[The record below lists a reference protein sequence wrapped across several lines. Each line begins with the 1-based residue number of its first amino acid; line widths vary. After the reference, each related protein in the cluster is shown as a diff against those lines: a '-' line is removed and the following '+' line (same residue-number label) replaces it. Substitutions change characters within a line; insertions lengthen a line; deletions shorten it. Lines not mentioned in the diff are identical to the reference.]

1 MNNEI
6 FEDRIRQAKRD
17 LMDFKRDAESIL
29 RAELANRV
37 ATRQKIVDDAVR
49 AAYDYGLSKAAIGR
63 ALGTKD
69 YRTVQATLDRTASD
83 QTHEWTG
90 TAHASESVLT
100 TEAGTW
106 LREGN
111 AVRLDNVVLPST
123 PDGYTGTLTF
133 DVEDET
139 GNLAVPEGV
148 AFEDFPLYAQVAT
161 VVNNGTL

>member
-1 MNNEI
+1 MSNEI
-6 FEDRIRQAKRD
+6 FEERIRQAKRD
-17 LMDFKRDAESIL
+17 LVDYKRDAESIL
-29 RAELANRV
+29 RAELANRI

-49 AAYDYGLSKAAIGR
+49 AAYDHGLSKAAIGR

-69 YRTVQATLDRTASD
+69 YRTVQVTLDRTVPALATD
-83 QTHEWTG
+83 TP
-90 TAHASESVLT
+90 T
-100 TEAGTW
+100 TPTTPTQAGTW

-111 AVRLDNVVLPST
+111 TVRLDNMVLPSA
-123 PDGYTGTLTF
+123 PDGFTGTLTF

-139 GNLAVPEGV
+139 GNLAVPDDV

>member
-1 MNNEI
+1 MSNEI

-17 LMDFKRDAESIL
+17 LVDYKRDAESIL
-29 RAELANRV
+29 RAELANRI

-49 AAYDYGLSKAAIGR
+49 AAYDHGLSKAAIGR

-69 YRTVQATLDRTASD
+69 YRTVQATLDRTVPTDAD
-83 QTHEWTG
+83 PTLATPA
-90 TAHASESVLT
+90 TPT
-100 TEAGTW
+100 TPAQAGTW

-111 AVRLDNVVLPST
+111 TVRLDSMVLPSV

-139 GNLAVPEGV
+139 GNLAVPDDV

>member
-1 MNNEI
+1 MSNEI

-17 LMDFKRDAESIL
+17 LVDYKRDAESIL
-29 RAELANRV
+29 RAELANRI

-49 AAYDYGLSKAAIGR
+49 AAFDHGLSKAAIGR

-69 YRTVQATLDRTASD
+69 YRTVQTTLDRTVPTDPTLANTDAPATSAPPT
-83 QTHEWTG
+83 QT
-90 TAHASESVLT
+90 
-100 TEAGTW
+100 GTW

-111 AVRLDNVVLPST
+111 TVRLDNMVLPSV

-139 GNLAVPEGV
+139 GNLSVPDDV

>member
-1 MNNEI
+1 MSNEI

-17 LMDFKRDAESIL
+17 LVDFKRDAESIL
-29 RAELANRV
+29 RAELANRI

-69 YRTVQATLDRTASD
+69 YRTVQATLDRTVPTD
-83 QTHEWTG
+83 P
-90 TAHASESVLT
+90 AHHDTPAQDTPT
-100 TEAGTW
+100 TPTQAGTW
-106 LREGN
+106 HREGN
-111 AVRLDNVVLPST
+111 AVRLDNVILPSV

-139 GNLAVPEGV
+139 GNLAVPDEV